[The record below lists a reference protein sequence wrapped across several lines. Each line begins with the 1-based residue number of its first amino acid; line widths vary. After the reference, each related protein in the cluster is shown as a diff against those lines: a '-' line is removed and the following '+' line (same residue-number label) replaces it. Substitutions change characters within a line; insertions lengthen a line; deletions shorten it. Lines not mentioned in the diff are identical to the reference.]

1 MISDPAIRTRV
12 HEHHL
17 FASLGGSELEQLLAN
32 AARVQMSPHENLFY
46 QGDVAKRFYLVIQGK
61 LQLYRTSLQG
71 QDKVVEVVREGRTFA
86 EALMFAQHASYPV
99 SAQAVSKCVLVSFDS
114 DTYRNMLKRNPDA
127 CIAIMAN
134 MSVRLR
140 KHLNEV
146 ELLSVQNA
154 QSRLLLFLV
163 SSLKPAGDNQGRV
176 ELDIPKRVL
185 ASRLSIQP
193 ETFSRLMKK
202 MLTEGLVRE
211 CQGTIFIDDIRKL
224 YASANIPLDGDTK
237 ASLQSP

>member
-1 MISDPAIRTRV
+1 MITDPIIKARV

-17 FASLGGSELEQLLAN
+17 FASLGHSELEHLLGN
-32 AARVQMSPHENLFY
+32 ALRIQITPNESLFH
-46 QGDVAKRFYLVIQGK
+46 QGDVAKRFYLVIRGH

-71 QDKVVEVVREGRTFA
+71 QDKVMDVVREGQTFA

-99 SAQAVSKCVLVSFDS
+99 SAQAVSKCVLVSFDR
-114 DTYRNMLKRNPDA
+114 DTYLNLLKRNPDA
-127 CIAIMAN
+127 GIAIMAN

-140 KHLNEV
+140 RHLNEV

-154 QSRLLLFLV
+154 QSRLLLFMM
-163 SSLKPAGDNQGRV
+163 SHLKHSGVNQGQI

-202 MLTEGLVRE
+202 MLTNGLIRE
-211 CQGTIFIDDIRKL
+211 HQGVIFIDDISRL
-224 YASANIPLDGDTK
+224 YASANIPTDGETRK
-237 ASLQSP
+237 